1 VAGIGGIAPG
11 KRDLS
16 RRRDRQAAWV
26 LVAAGA
32 TALLFFIPLALV
44 LGALASL
51 YAYAVRALRP
61 CVAGAVV
68 MGIAC
73 LSVILG
79 VGDGWTGGLAT

>member
-1 VAGIGGIAPG
+1 MGGIAPG
-11 KRDLS
+11 RKDLS
-16 RRRDRQAAWV
+16 RQRDRQAAWV

-32 TALLFFIPLALV
+32 IALLFFTPLALV

-51 YAYAVRALRP
+51 YAYAIRALRP

-68 MGIAC
+68 AGIAC

>member
-1 VAGIGGIAPG
+1 MGGIAPG
-11 KRDLS
+11 SKDLS
-16 RRRDRQAAWV
+16 RQRDRQAAWV
-26 LVAAGA
+26 LVVAGA
-32 TALLFFIPLALV
+32 IALLFFTPLALV
-44 LGALASL
+44 LGVLASL

-68 MGIAC
+68 AGFAC